1 MNEKINSS
9 YENLTKEIYK
19 SIEDYKFIY
28 NDKTKGKEVL
38 SSITLNLSGCDEFL
52 FSVAFITDDGLAKL
66 KLILKEIA
74 NKGIKG
80 KIITTNYLNFTNP
93 KALEDLEKMHNIEV
107 RMYYVPSGKGNIG
120 LHTKGY
126 IFKKDDKYD
135 IIIGSSNITQKAL
148 TLNKEWNQL
157 VSSTKD
163 SLIVKE
169 VLNEFNEMWVN
180 SKPINEIIEQYKID
194 YKNNLILRK
203 KEDKCQI
210 LEKPKPNSMQIMHI
224 NNLNRLIFEGKTRA
238 LLISATGT
246 GKTFASAFG
255 IKYLNKS
262 LLNVKKLL
270 YVTHRENILKAA
282 LNTFNYVFEN
292 KIKCALFT
300 GNNKDISDADFIF
313 ATTALI
319 QKEEIYKKFPPNYFD
334 FIIVDEAHRIGEN
347 KYQGLLSY
355 FKTKF
360 LLGMTATPD
369 RTDGYNLYEFF
380 DYNKTYEIR
389 LRDAL
394 EANMLAPFNYFGI
407 SDIIVDGKP
416 LDTLDINVLTC
427 DERVKHIIEESTYYG
442 ASGKRIKCLMFVN
455 SIEVG
460 QIIAEKLNKLGF
472 KSKFLD
478 GRDSPEVREQAMN
491 ELSEDDIINKPYLT
505 YLITVN
511 IFNEGIDIPPVNQ
524 VILLRPTESS
534 IVFIQQIGRGL
545 RLYPDKDYI
554 NILDFIGNYENNYL
568 IASAFNNGKE
578 NKDGDAKAVNSLLPG
593 VSTIQFDEISR
604 SLIYKSIDKALINSK
619 RYIYEKYRNFKNS
632 LGHIPSLSEIEKDS
646 SIDTDVFSDSTIYS
660 SYYKFLVEKKE
671 IYSIF
676 NENETKII
684 NYLSIYIGRARRS
697 IEARV
702 LKTLLNNDFYDVS
715 NLNKNKIESILSIL
729 DKGFATKNESANL
742 IHLNNDK
749 FYKTTYFEKLL
760 NNDLFKKYL
769 EMFIDFVLFKNKEF
783 YNSEDEF
790 VLYQRYTR
798 RDVCQLINHTK
809 NEEGTIFG
817 YKLFKNL
824 KVLPLFIS
832 YHKDPTN
839 TSAIDY
845 EDQFLDE
852 EKLIWFS
859 RKPRNL
865 NSKEIIDILNLN
877 DDLEGRFE
885 VFIQKTSP
893 SLSLEDEKSF
903 TYFGKAKIIN
913 KTQTTTKNGK
923 DVVKF
928 LLKLETPVK
937 EDIYSYFITP
947 VE

>member
-1 MNEKINSS
+1 MDQKTFHP
-9 YENLTKEIYK
+9 YESLTKEIYK
-19 SIEDYKFIY
+19 SIGDYKFIY
-28 NDKTKGKEVL
+28 NDKNKGKEVL
-38 SSITLNLSGCDEFL
+38 SSITLNLSRCDEFL

-80 KIITTNYLNFTNP
+80 RIITTNYLNFTNP
-93 KALEDLEKMHNIEV
+93 KALEELEKMSNVEV
-107 RMYYVPSGKGNIG
+107 KMYYVSSTKGSIG

-126 IFKKDDKYD
+126 IFKKGDKYD

-163 SLIVKE
+163 SLIVRE
-169 VLNEFNEMWVN
+169 ILEEFEEMWEN
-180 SKPINEIIEQYKID
+180 SKPIKEIIEQYKID
-194 YKNNLILRK
+194 YKNSLTLRK
-203 KEDKCQI
+203 KENEFI
-210 LEKPKPNSMQIMHI
+210 ISEKPKPNSMQLMHI
-224 NNLNRLIFEGKTRA
+224 NNLNKLISEGKTRA

-270 YVTHRENILKAA
+270 YVTHRENILMSAM
-282 LNTFNYVFEN
+282 NTFNYVFEK

-300 GNNKDISDADFIF
+300 GNNKDITDADFIF
-313 ATTALI
+313 ATTPFI

-394 EANMLAPFNYFGI
+394 EANMLTPFNYFGI
-407 SDIIVDGKP
+407 TDIMVNNKP

-427 DERVKHIIEESTYYG
+427 DERVKHIVEQSNYYG
-442 ASGKRIKCLMFVN
+442 ASGNRIKCLMFVN

-460 QIIAEKLNKLGF
+460 KVIAEKLNKLGYR
-472 KSKFLD
+472 SKFLD
-478 GRDSPEVREQAMN
+478 GRDSPEAREKAMN
-491 ELSEDDIINKPYLT
+491 ELAEDDIINKPYLT

-524 VILLRPTESS
+524 VILLRPTESA
-534 IVFIQQIGRGL
+534 IIFIQQIGRGL
-545 RLYPDKDYI
+545 RLYPDKEYV

-578 NKDGDAKAVNSLLPG
+578 NKDGDAKAVNSILPG

-604 SLIYKSIDKALINSK
+604 SLIYNSIDKALINSK
-619 RYIYEKYRNFKNS
+619 KYIYEKYRNFKNR
-632 LGHIPSLSEIEKDS
+632 LGHIPTLTEIESDS

-660 SYYKFLVEKKE
+660 SYYKFLVDKKE
-671 IYSIF
+671 INNIF

-684 NYLSIYIGRARRS
+684 NYLSIYLGRARRH
-697 IEARV
+697 IEAYV
-702 LKTLLNNDFYDVS
+702 LKSLIENDFYDAK
-715 NLNKNKIESILSIL
+715 NLNENKIKSVISIL

-742 IHLNNDK
+742 IYFFNQK
-749 FYKTTYFEKLL
+749 FYKSNQFIELLRNKNFEKYLNMFLDFVILKNKTTYDGK
-760 NNDLFKKYL
+760 D
-769 EMFIDFVLFKNKEF
+769 D
-783 YNSEDEF
+783 F
-790 VLYQRYTR
+790 VLYQRYSR

-817 YKLFKNL
+817 YKLFKSL

-845 EDQFLDE
+845 EDQFMDE

-859 RKPRNL
+859 KKPRNL
-865 NSKEIIDILNLN
+865 NSNEIIDILNLN
-877 DDLEGRFE
+877 NDPEGRFE

-893 SLSLEDEKSF
+893 TLSLEDEKSF
-903 TYFGKAKIIN
+903 TYFGRAKIIN
-913 KTQTTTKNGK
+913 KTQTKTKNGK

-928 LLKLETPVK
+928 LLKLENPVK
-937 EDIYSYFITP
+937 DDIYSYFTTP
-947 VE
+947 ID